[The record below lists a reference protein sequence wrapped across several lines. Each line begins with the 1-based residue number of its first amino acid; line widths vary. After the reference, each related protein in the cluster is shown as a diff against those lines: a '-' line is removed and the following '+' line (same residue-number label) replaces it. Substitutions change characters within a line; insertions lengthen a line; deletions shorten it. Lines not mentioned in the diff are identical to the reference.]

1 MGLRE
6 TAVPENITSHASNLR
21 HVNEILFFVSTN
33 LDLQITR
40 SYYKPDYIVRK
51 DTIDFSVQSN

>member
-6 TAVPENITSHASNLR
+6 TAVPENITSHASNLC

-33 LDLQITR
+33 LDLQITG
-40 SYYKPDYIVRK
+40 SYYKPAYIVRK
-51 DTIDFSVQSN
+51 ETIDFNVQSN